1 MGVIEMRLYGHKG
14 RRVLSLTTLALVFYV
29 LSGCAMVGPRSI
41 SLGRADYN
49 EAIERTDSEQ
59 MLLSIVKGRY
69 GETAS
74 LLAVSGIAANFRFA
88 ASAGTEIWWGI
99 GITTRSPYD
108 LYFHGQFK
116 YLGWRLNNEKRMVE
130 ISKCC

>member
-1 MGVIEMRLYGHKG
+1 LQNVIK
-14 RRVLSLTTLALVFYV
+14 ALVFYV

-49 EAIERTDSEQ
+49 EAIERTDEPKY
-59 MLLSIVKGRY
+59 IVISAY
-69 GETAS
+69 F
-74 LLAVSGIAANFRFA
+74 AVRTRN
-88 ASAGTEIWWGI
+88 EWGI
-99 GITTRSPYD
+99 GITMRSTYD

-116 YLGWRLNNEKRMVE
+116 YLGWRLNNEKRIVG